1 MTERRGAAVWVATSG
16 GVGFFPI
23 WPGTVG
29 AAVGVALVVAAQ
41 RLPLTSAGLSVL
53 LGLTATT
60 IYFLGVWA
68 AGRAEVYFGRTDPS
82 QVVLDEVVGQV
93 VTFLAHPHA
102 CWKSLLAGF
111 ALFRFFDVVKP
122 FPAGRAERL
131 PRGWGVMTD
140 DVVAGVYSLAGL
152 FLVGLV
158 LK

>member
-1 MTERRGAAVWVATSG
+1 MTGRRGVAVWIATSG

-23 WPGTVG
+23 GPGTVG
-29 AAVGVALVVAAQ
+29 ALVGVVLVVTMQ
-41 RLPLTSAGLSVL
+41 RLPLTALGQRAVIGLAAA
-53 LGLTATT
+53 AT
-60 IYFLGVWA
+60 YLLGVWA
-68 AGRAEVYFGRTDPS
+68 ASRAEEFFGRSDPS
-82 QVVLDEVVGQV
+82 QVVVDEVVGQM

-102 CWKSLLAGF
+102 SWKLLLAGF

-122 FPAGRAERL
+122 FPAGRAEHL

-152 FLVGLV
+152 LLVGLV